1 MRHELAIPRRNGYL
15 VVVKDDISLAGKVFQ
30 EEVVMVTV
38 EGVVPEIEVESVDF
52 LAIDGCAPLEIIVES
67 GQRELADAIARLKGG
82 DACQALAHVVAQG
95 HCAAFLATP
104 QQIDAIGLP
113 VGACADEVVDLVAV
127 EQQVAA
133 AHEQERVARSVVRV
147 HDGIFV
153 GHRVVSHDDGVLLG

>member
-1 MRHELAIPRRNGYL
+1 MRHELAISRRYGYL
-15 VVVKDDISLAGKVFQ
+15 VVVEDDISLAGKVFQ

-38 EGVVPEIEVESVDF
+38 EGVVPEIKVESVDF

-82 DACQALAHVVAQG
+82 DACQTLAHVVAQG

-127 EQQVAA
+127 EQ
-133 AHEQERVARSVVRV
+133 
-147 HDGIFV
+147 
-153 GHRVVSHDDGVLLG
+153 